1 MKARAKLCELKLSKV
16 PTRDIDYNKMAELT
30 DGFNGADITEFCE
43 KLKMEAIRKS
53 ISNNNEHIIDMQ
65 DVMNVAKT
73 IKSSVSEEDIKNL
86 KEFEKKF

>member
-1 MKARAKLCELKLSKV
+1 MEARAKLCELKLNRV
-16 PTRDIDYNKMAELT
+16 PTQDIDYNKIAELT

-53 ISNNNEHIIDMQ
+53 INSENEHIINME

-73 IKSSVSEEDIKNL
+73 IKSSVLEEDVENL